1 MKKIFV
7 IIGILAVCSMAQT
20 MTDSR
25 DGKTY
30 KTVKI
35 GDQVWMAENLN
46 YSVPDSRCSEY
57 DSKTCIPYGRVYSL
71 KAAQNACPNGY
82 RLPNKTDFE
91 KLLNYVGKNSE
102 ERGWNLRKKGEFGGL
117 DKFGFSAHLGTHY
130 FSMGDYDGMRAVSF
144 WSSSKCSPCVDEEM
158 YLDRGVYHLYIDDGY
173 AGVDVVDE
181 LELENATGIPIRC
194 LRDLSNEEKK
204 NDADQPVAE
213 MSPPVSDNLLVDS
226 RDGEVYRTVKIGDNE
241 WMAENLRYKTPNSV
255 CLMNND
261 EYCHLGRY
269 YSLQEPQDWCPE
281 GWHVPT
287 LPEIA
292 CVVTKDGCVQIYE
305 GQESLALTVAKT
317 GDENLKVGTKLKIN
331 SGWKPAEGIA
341 TPTDDLVFSAMAVG
355 FYDGNQFSDQ
365 GGGAYFW
372 TSTSDRGSLM
382 IATPEIHTLMGEAN
396 PSQAYYWYLYNDSE
410 ELGVNTGEKSKYFS
424 IRCIKTK
431 K

>member
-1 MKKIFV
+1 MKKLFI
-7 IIGILAVCSMAQT
+7 IIGMLAVCSMAQT

-35 GDQVWMAENLN
+35 GNQVWMAENLN
-46 YSVPDSRCSEY
+46 AETEGSVCFANGNTAMSWHC
-57 DSKTCIPYGRVYSL
+57 KKYGRLYTWET
-71 KAAQNACPNGY
+71 A
-82 RLPNKTDFE
+82 
-91 KLLNYVGKNSE
+91 KNSCPA
-102 ERGWNLRKKGEFGGL
+102 GWHLPSIDEFAILL
-117 DKFGFSAHLGTHY
+117 DN
-130 FSMGDYDGMRAVSF
+130 
-144 WSSSKCSPCVDEEM
+144 
-158 YLDRGVYHLYIDDGY
+158 
-173 AGVDVVDE
+173 
-181 LELENATGIPIRC
+181 LENSSISSTEFPVLTGAGRYRAPSEEFFGNMEKEANFWTSSVDDEDDSFGIYVNINENGMKSGSGAKYYGVSVRC
-194 LRDLSNEEKK
+194 LEDDVSI
-204 NDADQPVAE
+204 APVKD
-213 MSPPVSDNLLVDS
+213 SYLKDS

-410 ELGVNTGEKSKYFS
+410 ELGVNTDEKSKYFS